1 MLRHA
6 EDKDRPTLLAYL
18 EREPEFNLFILGDI
32 ASFGLRSDVVDVF
45 IQEKEGAGEAVLLRY
60 RNCLIPYT
68 HDLGVVLSPVVTR
81 MNLYLGK
88 GEKWFVSGKKDI
100 IDLVKPRLAGTLSRE
115 HDQFFSVC
123 RELRL
128 EVPLVQLPLVQMAR
142 GKDAGDISKLLN
154 AITEFGDSGANPEHL
169 KEEIDAGKR
178 AVAMVRESAT
188 GELVSVASCVAET
201 DSSAMI
207 IGVATR
213 PDRRGKGYATACV
226 YRLVYDLQRKGKST
240 CLFFHNPAA
249 GAIYHRL
256 GFKDIGMWEILEF
269 GKTP

>member
-1 MLRHA
+1 MFRHA
-6 EDKDRPTLLAYL
+6 EDKDRAALLAYL
-18 EREPEFNLFILGDI
+18 GREPEFNLFILGDI

-45 IQEKEGAGEAVLLRY
+45 VQEKEGACEAVLLRY
-60 RNCLIPYT
+60 RNNMVAYA
-68 HDLGVVLSPVVTR
+68 HDLGVDLSRVVKR
-81 MNLYLGK
+81 MNSYLGE
-88 GEKWFVSGKKDI
+88 GEKWFVSGKKDT

-123 RELRL
+123 RELRS
-128 EVPLVQLPLVQMAR
+128 EVPLLQLPLVQMA
-142 GKDAGDISKLLN
+142 KAEDAPDISNLRG
-154 AITEFGDSGANPEHL
+154 AITEFGGPGENPEHL
-169 KEEIDAGKR
+169 REEIKAGKR
-178 AVAMVRESAT
+178 AVAMVREPAT

-201 DSSAMI
+201 DSAAMI

-213 PDRRGKGYATACV
+213 PDRRGRGYATACV
-226 YRLVYDLQRKGKST
+226 YRLVNDLRRKGKSA

-249 GAIYHRL
+249 GTIYHRL